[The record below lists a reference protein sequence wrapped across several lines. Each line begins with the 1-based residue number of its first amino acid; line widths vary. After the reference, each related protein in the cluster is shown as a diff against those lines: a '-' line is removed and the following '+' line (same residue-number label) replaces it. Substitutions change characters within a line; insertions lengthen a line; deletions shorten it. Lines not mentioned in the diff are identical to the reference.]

1 MFELCSN
8 PSQALK
14 NYLGYGTKLSKVNAK
29 FAMHSRA
36 LSKKI
41 VISRSDLKKGSAA
54 SDAFGQSLG
63 AASKVNAGRILSEIA
78 LYLLKPTVIALLN
91 GMGPLK
97 FVFEAQ
103 REMTK

>member
-1 MFELCSN
+1 M
-8 PSQALK
+8 A
-14 NYLGYGTKLSKVNAK
+14 
-29 FAMHSRA
+29 
-36 LSKKI
+36 
-41 VISRSDLKKGSAA
+41 
-54 SDAFGQSLG
+54 
-63 AASKVNAGRILSEIA
+63 NAGRILSEIA